1 MVFWPK
7 GAFMKLRAA
16 LAAFFLVFFLA
27 ASAWSDPMQDLIDTL
42 EQDYQRMVP
51 GPNSSVG
58 TDYPTRQAALGALY
72 TNRSLGLLYEQNQE
86 LISKQEDLLD
96 RYDRIIDQNQKIIDL
111 LTIISERITPEAAA
125 PPRTPGSGYS
135 P

>member
-1 MVFWPK
+1 
-7 GAFMKLRAA
+7 MKLRFAA
-16 LAAFFLVFFLA
+16 AVFFMIVLMA
-27 ASAWSDPMQDLIDTL
+27 VSAWSDPMQELIDTL

-72 TNRSLGLLYEQNQE
+72 TNRAIGLLYEQNQE
-86 LISKQEDLLD
+86 VISKQEDLLD
-96 RYDRIIDQNQKIIDL
+96 RYDRIIDQNQKIIEL
-111 LTIISERITPEAAA
+111 LTIISEKITPEVAV
-125 PPRTPGSGYS
+125 PPSAPGSGYS

>member
-1 MVFWPK
+1 
-7 GAFMKLRAA
+7 MKLRAA
-16 LAAFFLVFFLA
+16 AAALSLIFLFT

-42 EQDYQRMVP
+42 EQDFERMVP

-72 TNRSLGLLYEQNQE
+72 TNRSLSLIYEQNRE
-86 LISKQEDLLD
+86 LLSKQEDLLD

-111 LTIISERITPEAAA
+111 LTIISERVTPAVAA
-125 PPRTPGSGYS
+125 PPRAPGSGYS